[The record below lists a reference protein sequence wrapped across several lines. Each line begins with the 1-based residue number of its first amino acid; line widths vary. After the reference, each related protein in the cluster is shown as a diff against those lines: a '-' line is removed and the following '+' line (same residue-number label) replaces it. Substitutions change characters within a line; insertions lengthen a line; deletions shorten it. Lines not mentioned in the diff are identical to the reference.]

1 MSDEQKVIDEIASQ
15 EYDAADKPFDF
26 IEEGR
31 QTALLCEPDDSLK
44 SKAQAQLQDL
54 GYLVRGAATA
64 QEALRQMRYHT
75 FDVVVINELFDSPEP
90 EANTVLEYLSELN
103 MQVRRTIF
111 VALVGSRFRTL
122 DDMTAF
128 NRSVNITINTENM
141 GDIGSIIKRG
151 VAENRAFY
159 HVFRETMAKIAGHS

>member
-1 MSDEQKVIDEIASQ
+1 MSDEQKVIDEIVSQ

-31 QTALLCEPDDSLK
+31 QTALLCETDDSLK
-44 SKAQAQLQDL
+44 SKAQSQLQEL

-64 QEALRQMRYHT
+64 QEALKQMRYHT
-75 FDVVVINELFDSPEP
+75 FDVVVINENFDSPEP
-90 EANTVLEYLSELN
+90 DANAVLEYLSELN
-103 MQVRRTIF
+103 MQVRRKIF

-141 GDIGSIIKRG
+141 GDIGTIIKRG

-159 HVFRETMAKIAGHS
+159 HVFRETMAQIAGRS